1 LKTFEKELKMTKANI
16 KTESEFSQLVEQLT
30 HLAQEGLKKEI
41 AVHKANGHPI
51 FYSWS
56 GISIMELPDGR
67 RFEYKLD
74 GCSIKRSPTER

>member
-1 LKTFEKELKMTKANI
+1 MTKANI

-41 AVHKANGHPI
+41 AAHKANGHPI

-74 GCSIKRSPTER
+74 ESGTQEIIRPLA

>member
-1 LKTFEKELKMTKANI
+1 MSKVNI

-30 HLAQEGLKKEI
+30 HLAQDGLKKEI
-41 AVHKANGHPI
+41 AFHKANGHPI
-51 FYSWS
+51 FYSWE

>member
-1 LKTFEKELKMTKANI
+1 MTKANI

-41 AVHKANGHPI
+41 TVHKAKGNPI

-74 GCSIKRSPTER
+74 ESGTEKIIRPLP

>member
-1 LKTFEKELKMTKANI
+1 MTKAKSDRSTKI
-16 KTESEFSQLVEQLT
+16 ESEFSQLVEQLT

-74 GCSIKRSPTER
+74 ESGTEKIIRELP

>member
-1 LKTFEKELKMTKANI
+1 MTQANP
-16 KTESEFSQLVEQLT
+16 KTESEFSQLVKQLT
-30 HLAQEGLKKEI
+30 HLAQAGLKKEI
-41 AVHKANGHPI
+41 AVHKANGQPI

-74 GCSIKRSPTER
+74 ESGIEKIIRELP

>member
-1 LKTFEKELKMTKANI
+1 MTKANL

-41 AVHKANGHPI
+41 ATHKASGHPI
-51 FYSWS
+51 FYSCE

-74 GCSIKRSPTER
+74 ESGTEQIIRPFP

>member
-1 LKTFEKELKMTKANI
+1 MTKANL

-41 AVHKANGHPI
+41 TTHKANGHPI
-51 FYSWS
+51 FYSCE

-74 GCSIKRSPTER
+74 ESGTEQIIRPFS